1 MTESK
6 YPVMVSVMSELM
18 KKINTDLDELVE
30 MMRLMKEAEGYVL
43 LNPNVTS
50 KIFDNFKRIKELA
63 VTKEEKPISPI
74 TELTESVRNLNKEL
88 LSFCAYLETWEPK

>member
-1 MTESK
+1 
-6 YPVMVSVMSELM
+6 MSELM

-30 MMRLMKEAEGYVL
+30 MMRLMREAEGYVL

-63 VTKEEKPISPI
+63 VTKEEKPISPLV
-74 TELTESVRNLNKEL
+74 ELTESIRKVNEEL
-88 LSFCAYLETWEPK
+88 LELCAYLESKKNKQKE